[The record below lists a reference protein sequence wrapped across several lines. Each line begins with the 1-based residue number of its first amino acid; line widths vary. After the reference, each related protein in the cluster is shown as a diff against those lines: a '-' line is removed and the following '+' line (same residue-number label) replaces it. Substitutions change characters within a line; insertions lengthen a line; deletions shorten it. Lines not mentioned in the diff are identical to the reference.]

1 MKVSEFCKKYS
12 ISHQAVYK
20 KIKKL
25 GGQLDGHVY
34 KRGCLWIDPTAEDL
48 LKPHYND
55 YKIVVENVQLRNKLR
70 DKEGSIYHLE
80 KDIESKNSE
89 NDDLKKS
96 LDEKMSENEDLGN
109 QLAVQISKNDENDKT
124 INRLSEDIAEKN
136 KLIEELRSANA
147 ELTEQLNSK
156 SGGVLKSLLKK

>member
-1 MKVSEFCKKYS
+1 MTVREFCEKYT

-25 GGQLDGHVY
+25 GDQLDGHVY
-34 KRGCLWIDPTAEDL
+34 KRGCLWIDPTAENL
-48 LKPHYND
+48 LKPLYND

-70 DKEGSIYHLE
+70 DKESSIYHLE
-80 KDIESKNSE
+80 KDVESKNSE

-96 LDEKMSENEDLGN
+96 LDEKMSDNADLENR
-109 QLAVQISKNDENDKT
+109 LAVQISKNDENDKT

-136 KLIEELRSANA
+136 KLIGELRSANA